1 MKYVTIFLMIISILI
16 PFSVLAQEKAGPNMV
31 IVEPVFDAG
40 RVDQGTTV
48 AHDFIVR
55 NTGDEALLITQVD
68 TAWGCALADFDPAI
82 APGGSGKISL
92 AIKTDAYSSPI
103 QKGAKILS
111 NDPDNREALIRIK
124 AHVINFL
131 TVSPPNVYIRKSNDA
146 FTDGVATIATDRK
159 LPLKLEVASF
169 TIPEKVEYTID
180 EIIKGKTFEIKFHQ
194 IRKSGEAYSGL
205 LILKTN
211 YKDKPTLRIR
221 VRSRFD

>member
-1 MKYVTIFLMIISILI
+1 MKYATISCLIISILI
-16 PFSVLAQEKAGPNMV
+16 PFSALAQENTGPNMV

-48 AHDFIVR
+48 THDFIVR
-55 NTGDEALLITQVD
+55 NTGDETLLITRVD
-68 TAWGCALADFDPAI
+68 AAWGCALADFDPAI

-103 QKGAKILS
+103 QKGAKVFS

-124 AHVINFL
+124 AHVVNYL
-131 TVSPPNVYIRKSNDA
+131 TVSPPTVYTRKSNDA
-146 FTDGVATIATDRK
+146 FTDAVATIATDREP
-159 LPLKLEVASF
+159 PLELEVASF

-180 EIIKGKTFEIKFHQ
+180 EIIKGKTFKVKFHQ
-194 IRKSGEAYSGL
+194 VQKSDEAYRGL

-211 YKDKPTLRIR
+211 YKDKPTLRIL